1 MVFGASLSESNMSIH
16 WGVCYH
22 RHPLLIRN
30 ENMRLTFDIEEEDH
44 KVLCKFIPHGLRKYA
59 YKALIKGFVKELKK
73 DPGPTMEALL
83 GQRIRAADLVKKGE

>member
-1 MVFGASLSESNMSIH
+1 MSFGGCATI
-16 WGVCYH
+16 GT
-22 RHPLLIRN
+22 PLLLRN

-59 YKALIKGFVKELKK
+59 YKALVKGFVKELKK
-73 DPGPTMEALL
+73 DPGPTMQALL